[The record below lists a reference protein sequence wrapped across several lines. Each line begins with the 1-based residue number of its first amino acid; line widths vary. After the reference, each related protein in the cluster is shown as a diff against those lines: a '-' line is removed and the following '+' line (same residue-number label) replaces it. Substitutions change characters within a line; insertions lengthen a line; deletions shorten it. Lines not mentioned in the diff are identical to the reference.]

1 MCWADLLFNEVCQTH
16 ATRFSSGKRN
26 YHETWFLKKT
36 KFSQK
41 EKIYFSC
48 YHLATL
54 PRALSHLATLR
65 FTFTDKIRVLG
76 LTGGHDL
83 RCTATARWRDWRS
96 WEPTIHQVHS
106 SNTEPAIF
114 MSLFPVT
121 LPSFY
126 HLLSEIDTIVILSS
140 LASICHRVVLSGHQF
155 TRSIGFTSVAKTK
168 ILMLTSELT
177 TWSFMKVVVVVLY
190 VSTC

>member
-1 MCWADLLFNEVCQTH
+1 MKFAKRMQRDFQVERETTMRRDFWKNEIFH
-16 ATRFSSGKRN
+16 R
-26 YHETWFLKKT
+26 KK
-36 KFSQK
+36 
-41 EKIYFSC
+41 KIYFSC

-54 PRALSHLATLR
+54 PRALSHLATPR